1 MCFVQDTNLG
11 GADVQC
17 TSQLVDVGTDIFI
30 TVLLSCW
37 FLNIFLSIL
46 TPSVGSYS
54 LLNRVLRKPIS
65 YTY

>member
-30 TVLLSCW
+30 TVLLSG
-37 FLNIFLSIL
+37 FLICF
-46 TPSVGSYS
+46 
-54 LLNRVLRKPIS
+54 LLNFFYRNEQFIEQGF
-65 YTY
+65 

>member
-1 MCFVQDTNLG
+1 MCFDQDSNSG

-37 FLNIFLSIL
+37 FLNIFLSIF
-46 TPSVGSYS
+46 TPSVETYS
-54 LLNRVLRKPIS
+54 LLNRVLRKPIN
-65 YTY
+65 YTC